1 MRRVRSTHH
10 NEDVYDADENEIPC
24 TLNSGQR
31 ALLLVEV
38 VLRFIGYE
46 KAQGDWGCEWP
57 LVCGGNQSRRLPGHG
72 A

>member
-46 KAQGDWGCEWP
+46 KAQGD
-57 LVCGGNQSRRLPGHG
+57 CGV
-72 A
+72 